1 MNLVTRIRNLLLSP
15 QSEWQAIAD
24 EPDTVAG
31 IYSRYLVFLA
41 AIPAVAGFI
50 GLSIF
55 GIGGFGIT
63 VRVPVL
69 TGLVQMV
76 VSYGLSLAM
85 VYLLAWVIDALAS
98 AFGARRD
105 RLRAFKLAA
114 YSITAAMLAG
124 IFALLPS
131 LAILGLV
138 GAAWSV
144 WLLYLGLPAL
154 MRCPADKA
162 VPYTASVVVV
172 AIVASLVVSALA
184 ALVLPSPSA
193 QFSGGAGGSVAI
205 STPQGEVTLD
215 TTRMAE
221 AARRLEAAAAS
232 GDAARA
238 GEAAGAMAQAMGA
251 GSRKPVAAE
260 QLKVAL
266 PQRVQGMERQSFEAQ
281 NAAVMGFA
289 TASAEADYAAGD
301 RSLRLSITDTGGL
314 SGVAAMAGWV
324 HMTGERESD
333 GRTEKVYRQG
343 ARTLREEVDKEAGQ
357 VEFTVVLTNGVIV
370 QAEAY
375 GLELASVRQAV
386 ESLDLTRLEALAAP

>member
-1 MNLVTRIRNLLLSP
+1 MNLVTRIRNILLSP
-15 QSEWQAIAD
+15 QSEWQTIAD
-24 EPDTVAG
+24 EPDSVAG

-50 GLSIF
+50 GMSIF
-55 GIGGFGIT
+55 GVGGFGIT

-69 TGLVQMV
+69 AGLMQMI

-85 VYLLAWVIDALAS
+85 VYVLAWVIDALA
-98 AFGARRD
+98 ATFGAHRD

-114 YSITAAMLAG
+114 YSLTAAMVAG
-124 IFALLPS
+124 IFGLVPS

-144 WLLYLGLPAL
+144 WLLYLGLPVL

-162 VPYTASVVVV
+162 VPYTATVVV
-172 AIVASLVVSALA
+172 AGIVAGLVVGAVA
-184 ALVLPSPSA
+184 ALVLPTPAA
-193 QFSGGAGGSVAI
+193 QFSGGAGTSVAI

-215 TTRMAE
+215 TSRMAE

-251 GSRKPVAAE
+251 GNRKPVAAE
-260 QLKVAL
+260 QLKAAL
-266 PQRVQGMERQSFEAQ
+266 PPQVQGMERQSFEAQ
-281 NAAVMGFA
+281 NTAAMGFA
-289 TASAEADYAAGD
+289 TASAQADYAAGD
-301 RSLRLSITDTGGL
+301 KSLRLSITDTGGL
-314 SGVAAMAGWV
+314 SGVAALAGWT
-324 HMTGERESD
+324 HITGEREAD

-357 VEFTVVLTNGVIV
+357 VEFTVVLANGLIV
-370 QAEAY
+370 QAEGY
-375 GLELASVRQAV
+375 GLELASVRQAA
-386 ESLDLTRLEALAAP
+386 ESLDLARLEALTAP